1 MLSLV
6 EKCILLFR
14 DQGVAG
20 ERFADTVA
28 RIGFENAEALLLGN
42 TLIERKNEILGEKA

>member
-1 MLSLV
+1 VLSLV

-14 DQGVAG
+14 EQGVAG

-28 RIGFENAEALLLGN
+28 RIGFDKAQEMLLSDEIL
-42 TLIERKNEILGEKA
+42 ERKEEILK